1 MKIKT
6 LFISI
11 LAATCLGLS
20 ACTKDAPKSSAA
32 PVESS
37 EVELDSSDEPIESSE
52 DPVASSEEPVS
63 SEEPISSEEPPHEH
77 SFGDWAE
84 VKAPTCTEKGKEERV
99 CTCGEKEERD
109 VDALGH
115 NPGEWE
121 VAVEPTVDAEGQ
133 KVKKCTRCQEVLET
147 EVIDKLTPPTPAI
160 DPIALTDAALMGYA
174 GTNMSYGDGEGTV
187 GNIKFGFIECGA
199 YGNGIQMRTKNGKS
213 STIWNK
219 DALPGALKQIK
230 ITLNA
235 DKQVYANEHA
245 LTFHFG
251 ATADLGT
258 SITWDTVADQK
269 SYTIDVN
276 AEGAIYFKLV
286 HSITYSLYVDS
297 VELVF

>member
-1 MKIKT
+1 MKLKT
-6 LFISI
+6 LFVSI
-11 LAATCLGLS
+11 LAATCLGIA
-20 ACTKDAPKSSAA
+20 ACNPKEAPKSSTE
-32 PVESS
+32 PTTS
-37 EVELDSSDEPIESSE
+37 EVEPTTSE
-52 DPVASSEEPVS
+52 EPVASSEEPTS
-63 SEEPISSEEPPHEH
+63 SEEPASSSEEPATSSEEPPTSSEEPPV
-77 SFGDWAE
+77 E
-84 VKAPTCTEKGKEERV
+84 V
-99 CTCGEKEERD
+99 
-109 VDALGH
+109 
-115 NPGEWE
+115 
-121 VAVEPTVDAEGQ
+121 
-133 KVKKCTRCQEVLET
+133 
-147 EVIDKLTPPTPAI
+147 I

-235 DKQVYANEHA
+235 DKQVYANKHA

-258 SITWDTVADQK
+258 SVTWDTVADQK

-276 AEGAIYFKLV
+276 AEDAIYFKLV

-297 VELVF
+297 VELIF

>member
-1 MKIKT
+1 MKLKT
-6 LFISI
+6 LFVSI
-11 LAATCLGLS
+11 LAATCLGIA
-20 ACTKDAPKSSAA
+20 ACNPKEAPKSSTE
-32 PVESS
+32 PTTS
-37 EVELDSSDEPIESSE
+37 EVEPTTSE
-52 DPVASSEEPVS
+52 EPVASSEEPTS
-63 SEEPISSEEPPHEH
+63 SEEPASSSEEPATSSEEPPTSSEEPPV
-77 SFGDWAE
+77 E
-84 VKAPTCTEKGKEERV
+84 V
-99 CTCGEKEERD
+99 
-109 VDALGH
+109 
-115 NPGEWE
+115 
-121 VAVEPTVDAEGQ
+121 
-133 KVKKCTRCQEVLET
+133 
-147 EVIDKLTPPTPAI
+147 I

-245 LTFHFG
+245 LTFYFG
-251 ATADLGT
+251 ANADFTTDYTWVT
-258 SITWDTVADQK
+258 SVTWDTVADQK

-276 AEGAIYFKLV
+276 MGGAIYFKLV

-297 VELVF
+297 VELVFQENIPPPLENILKNVKIQNVFQEYD